1 MALRSFVSS
10 KSVLWHVWSVIPGS
24 RQEDE
29 RRRGY
34 ERRSPDPVL
43 LYRGPERRASADR
56 RRAASLFASA
66 LAAGWL
72 TFECPTERRRLF
84 PIPPAW
90 DSCSDARLERLC
102 EQAQVIAT
110 FPRSPDPPTPF

>member
-1 MALRSFVSS
+1 MALKTFVSS
-10 KSVLWHVWSVIPGS
+10 KGVLWHVWSVIPGS
-24 RQEDE
+24 RESDE

-43 LYRGPERRASADR
+43 AYKGPERRATPDR
-56 RRAASLFASA
+56 RRRATLFSAA

-72 TFECPTERRRLF
+72 TFESPTERRRLV

-102 EQAQVIAT
+102 EQAQVILT
-110 FPRSPDPPTPF
+110 FPSRGDQGG